1 MPLRKPALGYP
12 SRTDAIL
19 ALGSR
24 GLGDAEIAER
34 IGMTL
39 SSVRSARSTGRRAAI
54 RCGQTTPDGRAVALP
69 IETLRDLRPHAERRG
84 LHVTA
89 LVRQLLDLVIAD
101 GLVDAVLDD
110 GVSA

>member
-19 ALGSR
+19 ALGQS
-24 GLGDAEIAER
+24 GFDDAEIAER

-39 SSVRSARSTGRRAAI
+39 STLRSARSIGRRAAA
-54 RCGQTTPDGRAVALP
+54 RRDGAGPGARTVALP
-69 IETLRDLRPHAERRG
+69 VDTLRDLHPHAERRG
-84 LHVTA
+84 LNVNA
-89 LVRQLLDLVIAD
+89 LVLRLLDQLVAD
-101 GLVDAVLDD
+101 ELVDAVLDD